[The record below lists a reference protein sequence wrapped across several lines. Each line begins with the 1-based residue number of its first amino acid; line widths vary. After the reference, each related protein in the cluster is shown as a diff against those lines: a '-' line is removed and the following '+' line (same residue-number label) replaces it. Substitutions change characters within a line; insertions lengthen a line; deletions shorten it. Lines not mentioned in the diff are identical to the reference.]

1 MDLSSRS
8 VRWFQILLTLFYGQV
23 LSTSIYEYIIQ
34 GICGLIFRLRPI
46 YDSILLIILGL
57 LMFAFVL
64 YALPALWYNRI
75 RTSMISLVILI
86 LITILTAVKSV
97 IEIYSM
103 GQHPTRIEWMI
114 IRIVEFI
121 WRIFGLLIST
131 VFLIRLR
138 QGFKPEKF

>member
-8 VRWFQILLTLFYGQV
+8 LRWLQIIITLFYGQV

-34 GICGLIFRLRPI
+34 GVCGLICRFRPM

-64 YALPALWYNRI
+64 YALPALWYNQI
-75 RTSMISLVILI
+75 RTSVISFVILI
-86 LITILTAVKSV
+86 FITILTAVKSM
-97 IEIYSM
+97 IEIQYM
-103 GQHPTRIEWMI
+103 GQHPSRLEWMI

-121 WRIFGLLIST
+121 WQICGLIISAA
-131 VFLIRLR
+131 FLIRLR
-138 QGFKPEKF
+138 QGYKPENL